1 MILSHF
7 TGGIRDTR
15 EERFSQELASCG
27 RLETS
32 MQGICRGRLGHLPL
46 HLST

>member
-7 TGGIRDTR
+7 SGGIRDTQ
-15 EERFSQELASCG
+15 EERLSQELASCG

-32 MQGICRGRLGHLPL
+32 MQAICRDRLGHLLL

>member
-7 TGGIRDTR
+7 AGRIRDPQ

-27 RLETS
+27 PLETS
-32 MQGICRGRLGHLPL
+32 MRSICGDRLGHLLL

>member
-7 TGGIRDTR
+7 TGRIRDTQ

-32 MQGICRGRLGHLPL
+32 MQGIHQDRLGHLLL

>member
-7 TGGIRDTR
+7 TDRIRDTQ
-15 EERFSQELASCG
+15 EERFSQELTSCG

-32 MQGICRGRLGHLPL
+32 VQGIRRDKLGHLLL